1 MKDFPGTA
9 LGGIGFYPILLTFGP
24 VVTISSD
31 TKMSCE
37 LACVSIVRIDSLL
50 FHEILSMR
58 RCFTEFHFALIS
70 PRGAWRTS
78 SLVRTA
84 FAPAFLRTGST
95 LLIYGCHVDRQP
107 DDYPGFLQPACHN
120 NVCELHLAIISEK
133 RCLHPEIA
141 LVVSV

>member
-70 PRGAWRTS
+70 PGMAVEIFGAYCIRAGVS
-78 SLVRTA
+78 ADREH
-84 FAPAFLRTGST
+84 APDLR
-95 LLIYGCHVDRQP
+95 LPC
-107 DDYPGFLQPACHN
+107 
-120 NVCELHLAIISEK
+120 
-133 RCLHPEIA
+133 
-141 LVVSV
+141 